1 MLTEKQIQGLAKAAA
16 TRAAKKTAN
25 VGAPKVRRPRLT
37 EQEKQ
42 IRAVEKE
49 TAKLEKQIV
58 REQKAYQ
65 KALEK
70 SNKAL
75 AKAQK
80 KKSLMDFSK
89 TDDKLIS
96 NYADNLEPI
105 QPDINRNA
113 SKIQAL
119 VRGAKFRSKELPI
132 IIEDKLKK
140 DKLMEIAN
148 RQIAKANDLTIDTST
163 NQKKR
168 KSKKLTPEQKQELE
182 KIENELKTLEE
193 QSKKVIAKQNIK
205 KVKDTANNVVS
216 QVDREKQIED
226 ATNAFFTLEAAF
238 QRRRQQRK
246 YNAKVEQQVIYKSY
260 KTFKSFIKRKE
271 AQRNY
276 INIRHQSFHEKLGM
290 IYKNVGDLLQKIQ
303 GEYKRYM

>member
-1 MLTEKQIQGLAKAAA
+1 
-16 TRAAKKTAN
+16 
-25 VGAPKVRRPRLT
+25 
-37 EQEKQ
+37 
-42 IRAVEKE
+42 
-49 TAKLEKQIV
+49 
-58 REQKAYQ
+58 
-65 KALEK
+65 
-70 SNKAL
+70 
-75 AKAQK
+75 
-80 KKSLMDFSK
+80 
-89 TDDKLIS
+89 
-96 NYADNLEPI
+96 
-105 QPDINRNA
+105 
-113 SKIQAL
+113 
-119 VRGAKFRSKELPI
+119 
-132 IIEDKLKK
+132 
-140 DKLMEIAN
+140 MEIAN

-271 AQRNY
+271 AQTYKHILLNY
-276 INIRHQSFHEKLGM
+276 TWIP
-290 IYKNVGDLLQKIQ
+290 
-303 GEYKRYM
+303 